1 MIKRIIFSITIILLV
16 SQSSVFAQSQFDHVY
31 RFLEVPSSAVAAAL
45 GGYHVGAFSSN
56 SSMFSL
62 NPAYLQE
69 SNSNTIHASFVNYLL
84 DARYGYANYSHHVP
98 SIGTLGFGIRYA
110 GYGDLVLKRGLTLS
124 TVMWDWLTSVQE
136 GNWDEQRRDGSL
148 TLYNQGGDGQFRF
161 DFFRAWPTNY
171 HLNDLNVQG
180 SGYEIETVELAVE
193 GLKRIKL
200 N

>member
-1 MIKRIIFSITIILLV
+1 MVNFPEILTTSRFYVELKLDGGDDRVDAVFMECGGLETTTEVISIVEVTPQKWGKKGNSRGKLV
-16 SQSSVFAQSQFDHVY
+16 
-31 RFLEVPSSAVAAAL
+31 RTKIP
-45 GGYHVGAFSSN
+45 GN
-56 SSMFSL
+56 
-62 NPAYLQE
+62 
-69 SNSNTIHASFVNYLL
+69 AS
-84 DARYGYANYSHHVP
+84 
-98 SIGTLGFGIRYA
+98 
-110 GYGDLVLKRGLTLS
+110 YGDLVLKRGLTLS

-136 GNWDEQRRDGSL
+136 GNWGEQRRDGSL

-200 N
+200 K